1 MMREISFTS
10 RHSYQRRHGNE
21 MQNSL
26 PEALGFLLIRRMT
39 LQAISRKIA
48 LTALGLTLLLSQAA
62 AAPTRALV
70 CLGSYSTPDRES
82 VHLFQLNL
90 KDGSLKKMSAVDGLK
105 NPSFIKIHPSG
116 RYLYTVNEVSTF
128 DGKRSGGVTAFALD
142 VQGGKLTR
150 LNQQPSGD
158 TGPCHL
164 TVDATGK
171 YVLVAHYGGGST
183 SVLPIKDDGSIG
195 AVVSQIK
202 HKGSSITPRQK
213 APHAHAIHVGPNN
226 KFAFAPDLGIDKVL
240 VFKFNEKTGQIQET
254 KFGGANVDPGSGPR
268 HFGFHPNGKYAYVIN
283 EIKQTVTAFAYRA
296 KRGKLRTLQT
306 ISTVP
311 GPIKGNS
318 TAEILVHP
326 NGKFLYG
333 SNRGH
338 NTIAIFR
345 IDEKNGKLTALGH
358 EPIRGEIPR
367 NFGIDPTGQFLLAA
381 GQSSN
386 NVNVFRI
393 DQESGKLKFTGN
405 TIDIAQPVCV
415 RMILQD

>member
-1 MMREISFTS
+1 MKRKTACQCGLVSVLS
-10 RHSYQRRHGNE
+10 G
-21 MQNSL
+21 
-26 PEALGFLLIRRMT
+26 RMT
-39 LQAISRKIA
+39 LRTFFRITVLAT
-48 LTALGLTLLLSQAA
+48 LALGQAH
-62 AAPTRALV
+62 AAPTKALV
-70 CLGSYSTPDRES
+70 FIGSYSAADKDS
-82 VHLFQLNL
+82 VHLYQLDL
-90 KDGSLKKMSAVDGLK
+90 KGGSLKKLSAVSGLR
-105 NPSFIKIHPSG
+105 NPSFLKIHPNG
-116 RYLYTVNEVSTF
+116 KFLYAVNEVGDF
-128 DGKRSGGVTAFALD
+128 QGKKSGGVTAFGLD
-142 VQGGKLTR
+142 VKNGKLTQ

-183 SVLPIKDDGSIG
+183 TVLPIKKDGHIG
-195 AVVSQIK
+195 PVTSQIE
-202 HKGSSITPRQK
+202 HKGSSVLPRQK

-240 VFKFNEKTGQIQET
+240 VFKFDEKTGQIRET
-254 KFGGANVDPGSGPR
+254 KFGGASVDPGSGPR

-283 EIKQTVTAFAYRA
+283 EIKQTVTAFGFRA

-311 GPIKGNS
+311 EPVKGNS

-326 NGKFLYG
+326 SGKFLYG

-338 NTIAIFR
+338 NSIAMFR
-345 IDEKNGKLTALGH
+345 VDEKTGKLTALGH

-381 GQSSN
+381 GQRSN
-386 NVNVFRI
+386 NVNIFRI
-393 DQESGKLKFTGN
+393 DSETGKLKFTGN
-405 TIDIAQPVCV
+405 SIEVASPVCV